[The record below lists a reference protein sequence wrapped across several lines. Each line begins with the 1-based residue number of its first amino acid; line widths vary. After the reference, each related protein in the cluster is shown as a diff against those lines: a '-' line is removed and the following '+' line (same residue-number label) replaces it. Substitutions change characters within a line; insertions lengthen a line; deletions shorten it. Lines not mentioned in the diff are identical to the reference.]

1 LKITGFKIAG
11 FKSFADPVEVNIAPG
26 MTGIVGPNG
35 CGKSNVIESFRW
47 SMGEISAKSMRADS
61 MDDVIF
67 GGTDLRAPKAA
78 CEVITIIDNSDRT
91 APVEFNDADIL
102 EVSRR
107 LDRGEGSSYKING
120 KPVKAKDVRV
130 LFKDAGIGA
139 SSSALVSQGK
149 VAAIISAKP
158 LDRKQVLEEAAG
170 VTGLASR
177 RHEADLRL
185 RATEQNLEQAE
196 NLEKGLS
203 DQQSSLRRQARQAKF
218 RQEVDDLVRSAE
230 ATAFLVRWRN
240 ASVKL
245 VAANGEHERVEVV
258 IKDLMTAA
266 IHRQVELEGLAAR
279 SAPTLK
285 LRTDAE
291 MAHALAL
298 AKIDNLRKEGEAARR
313 QFAAAERNIART
325 ISDLAKSKQEIGDSA
340 EEFLRLKDEQTVIKD
355 DKEYDIVLLEEATAD
370 LLDVQQALD
379 EVTAKLNESAGK
391 LAAVKVE
398 WLAAERAISDLQR
411 RQEAVLQK
419 RSANQ
424 QRISSA
430 RSELVSLPATDEE
443 LVRLADLLQRLSAE
457 HTQAFTEKEA
467 ANVSMSEISAVLTA
481 ARTKLSVTKSE
492 LSLLISSRQKTASIA
507 EAVTVAE
514 GYDLAFAAA
523 FAGEMDATI
532 SGGGDRSWNIQDVRQ
547 GSPRPVKP
555 LAQHVIAPPEL
566 RAALGAVGV
575 VENEKDALA
584 LVESLLPGQML
595 VTTSGKRFRWDG
607 FRSTVDDYQAEEMR
621 RERRIRELQ
630 VEVEETEKV
639 FEHAGEN
646 FVKAQELAKR
656 CSASEQQVGAEADLT
671 RRALADARAKQSEIE
686 TKRLSLQTLI
696 ETLEEGSESF
706 EIDIIGLEEEM
717 ARLNEQRAGLSSIHA
732 VEAEVFA
739 LKGNQKIVA
748 DQYEARR
755 RHLEKVRRDAEV
767 RVERLASIE
776 QKIVDFDRRIVQAR
790 EHIAELEVRQVE
802 YQAEQ
807 ASLQEVI
814 ERLPEDEA
822 DASDHLEELS
832 VQLVDAARAAQ
843 ECEAL
848 VEASKAAAKVAE
860 EELGSRREDRAR
872 IVAEIKAAQEASQE
886 LVRVIEESLHISP
899 DKLAVVAGVE
909 GDVELPDVATCTG
922 RVEGLKKRRDAI
934 GAVNP
939 LAEAQLKE
947 VEDKLGKAN
956 AAREELRTAVK
967 RLRDQ
972 IAAFDRERRERLIE
986 AFAAIDGHFRDLFT
1000 RVFGGGRAFL
1010 KLSGSDDPLEAGLE
1024 IFASPPGKNLQSMTL
1039 LSGGEQAMTALA
1051 LIFAAF
1057 LIRPAPVCVLDEVD
1071 AALDDANI
1079 DRLTRLVEELAG
1091 EQTRF
1096 LVITHRSLTMSKCD
1110 RLYGVTMAEKGVSKL
1125 LTLDMEQAAAYVQ
1138 ARQGEV

>member
-1 LKITGFKIAG
+1 MKITGFKIAG

-78 CEVITIIDNSDRT
+78 CEVTTIIDNSDRT
-91 APVEFNDADIL
+91 APVEFNDADVL

-107 LDRGEGSSYKING
+107 LDRGEGSSYKVNG

-158 LDRKQVLEEAAG
+158 IDRKQVLEEAAG

-196 NLEKGLS
+196 SLEKGLS
-203 DQQSSLRRQARQAKF
+203 DQQASLRRQARQAKF
-218 RQEVDDLVRSAE
+218 RQEVDDLVRAAE

-240 ASVKL
+240 ASAKL
-245 VAANGEHERVEVV
+245 VAANHEHERIEVI
-258 IKDLMTAA
+258 IKDLMTAH
-266 IHRQVELEGLAAR
+266 IHRQVELEGLSAR

-291 MAHALAL
+291 MSHALAL
-298 AKIDNLRKEGEAARR
+298 AKIDNLRKEGDAARR
-313 QFAAAERNIART
+313 QFAVAERNIART

-340 EEFLRLKDEQTVIKD
+340 EEFLRLKDEQTVIRD
-355 DKEYDIVLLEEATAD
+355 DREYDTVLLEEATAD
-370 LLDVQQALD
+370 LLDAQQALD
-379 EVTAKLNESAGK
+379 EVTARLNESAGK

-398 WLAAERAISDLQR
+398 WQASDRAIADLQR
-411 RQEAVLQK
+411 RQEAVVQK
-419 RSANQ
+419 RAVNQ
-424 QRISSA
+424 QRVSSA
-430 RSELVSLPATDEE
+430 RAELVALPATDSEI
-443 LVRLADLLQRLSAE
+443 LRLADLLQKLSDEHAE
-457 HTQAFTEKEA
+457 AFSQKEA
-467 ANVSMSEISAVLTA
+467 ANISKSEISAVLTS
-481 ARTKLSVTKSE
+481 ARIRLSVSKSE
-492 LSLLISSRQKTASIA
+492 LALLISSRQKTASIS
-507 EAVTVAE
+507 ESVTVAE

-523 FAGEMDATI
+523 FAGEMEATL
-532 SGGGDRSWNIQDVRQ
+532 SGGGDRSWNVLGVRQ
-547 GSPRPVKP
+547 GKP
-555 LAQHVIAPPEL
+555 SAIPSLLDYVEAPPEL
-566 RAALGAVGV
+566 QAALAAVGV
-575 VENEKDALA
+575 VNEEGEALA
-584 LVESLLPGQML
+584 LVQTLLPGQMI

-607 FRSTVDDYQAEEMR
+607 FRSTVDDFQAEEMK

-630 VEVEETEKV
+630 VEVEVTEANV
-639 FEHAGEN
+639 AQSSEEFEHATD
-646 FVKAQELAKR
+646 KARQCAER
-656 CSASEQQVGAEADLT
+656 EQQVGAEADAT
-671 RRALADARAKQSEIE
+671 RRGLAEARAKQSEIE

-696 ETLEEGSESF
+696 ETLEEGSEAF

-717 ARLNEQRAGLSSIHA
+717 ARLTEQRAGLASVNG
-732 VEAEVFA
+732 VEAEVFGLRA
-739 LKGNQKIVA
+739 SQKTA
-748 DQYEARR
+748 SEHYESRR
-755 RHLEKVRRDAEV
+755 RQLEKVRRDSEV

-807 ASLQEVI
+807 DNLKEVI

-822 DASDHLEELS
+822 EANEHLEELS
-832 VQLVDAARAAQ
+832 VRLVDAARAAQ

-848 VEASKAAAKVAE
+848 VEACKVAVKAAD
-860 EELGSRREDRAR
+860 EELGARREDRAR
-872 IVAEIKAAQEASQE
+872 IVAEIKAAQEAAQE
-886 LVRVIEESLHISP
+886 LVRVIEETLHVAP
-899 DKLAVVAGVE
+899 DKLPMIAGIE
-909 GDVELPDVATCTG
+909 EDADLPDVATCDG
-922 RVEGLKKRRDAI
+922 RVDGLKKRRDAI

-939 LAEAQLKE
+939 LAEAHLKE
-947 VEDKLGKAN
+947 VEEKLGKAN
-956 AAREELRTAVK
+956 AARDELRTAVK

-986 AFAAIDGHFRDLFT
+986 AFAAIDGHFRALFT

-1024 IFASPPGKNLQSMTL
+1024 IFASPPGKNLQSMSL

-1125 LTLDMEQAAAYVQ
+1125 MTLDMEQAAAYVQ

>member
-1 LKITGFKIAG
+1 MKITGFRIAG

-47 SMGEISAKSMRADS
+47 SMGEISPKSMRADS

-67 GGTDLRAPKAA
+67 NGTDLRAPKAA
-78 CEVITIIDNSDRT
+78 CEVTTIIDNSDRT

-107 LDRGEGSSYKING
+107 LDRGEGSSYKVNG

-130 LFKDAGIGA
+130 LFKDAGIGS

-149 VAAIISAKP
+149 VGAIISAKP
-158 LDRKQVLEEAAG
+158 MDRKQVLEEAAG

-218 RQEVDDLVRSAE
+218 RQEVDDLVRAAE

-240 ASVKL
+240 ASMKL
-245 VAANGEHERVEVV
+245 VAAKQEHDKIEVV
-258 IKDLMTAA
+258 IKDLMTAH
-266 IHRQVELEGLAAR
+266 IHRQVELDGLAAR
-279 SAPTLK
+279 SAPALK

-313 QFAAAERNIART
+313 QFAAVERNIARA

-340 EEFLRLKDEQTVIKD
+340 EEFLRLKDEKTVIRD
-355 DKEYDIVLLEEATAD
+355 DKEYDTVLLEEATAD
-370 LLDVQQALD
+370 LLDAQQSLD

-391 LAAVKVE
+391 LAAIKVE
-398 WLAAERAISDLQR
+398 WQAVEKAISDLQR
-411 RQEAVLQK
+411 RQEAALHK
-419 RSANQ
+419 RSVNQ
-424 QRISSA
+424 QRISSSRA
-430 RSELVSLPATDEE
+430 ELASLPATDEE
-443 LVRLADLLQRLSAE
+443 LVRLANLAPQLGEE
-457 HTQAFTEKEA
+457 HARAFAAKEA
-467 ANVSMSEISAVLTA
+467 SNISMSEISAVLTA
-481 ARTKLSVTKSE
+481 AKMKLSVTKSE
-492 LSLLISSRQKTASIA
+492 LSLLVTSRQKSASIS
-507 EAVTVAE
+507 EAVTVAD

-532 SGGGDRSWNIQDVRQ
+532 SGGGDRSWNVQGVRQ
-547 GSPRPVKP
+547 GAPKAVTP
-555 LAQHVIAPPEL
+555 LLKHVSAPQEL
-566 RAALGAVGV
+566 HAALGAVGV
-575 VENEKDALA
+575 TENESDALA
-584 LVESLLPGQML
+584 LVEGLLPGQMI

-607 FRSTVDDYQAEEMR
+607 FRSKVDDYQAEEMR

-630 VEVEETEKV
+630 VEVEQTEGVVERASKE
-639 FEHAGEN
+639 FAE
-646 FVKAQELAKR
+646 AQELAKHL
-656 CSASEQQVGAEADLT
+656 SVVEQQAGAEAEAA
-671 RRALADARAKQSEIE
+671 RRALAEARAKQSEIE

-696 ETLEEGSESF
+696 ETLEEGAESF

-717 ARLNEQRAGLSSIHA
+717 ARMSEQRAGLTSVHA
-732 VEAEVFA
+732 VEAEVFTLQEA
-739 LKGNQKIVA
+739 LKSVA
-748 DQYEARR
+748 EHYETRR
-755 RHLEKVRRDAEV
+755 KQAEKVRRDAEV

-776 QKIVDFDRRIVQAR
+776 QKIADFDRRIVQAR
-790 EHIAELEVRQVE
+790 EHIAELEVRQHE
-802 YQAEQ
+802 YHDER
-807 ASLQEVI
+807 ASLQELI
-814 ERLPEDEA
+814 DRLPEDEA
-822 DASDHLEELS
+822 EANDHLEELS
-832 VQLVDAARAAQ
+832 VQLIEAGRAAQ
-843 ECEAL
+843 ECETL
-848 VEASKAAAKVAE
+848 VEASKAAVKNAE
-860 EELGSRREDRAR
+860 EELSSRREDRAR
-872 IVAEIKAAQEASQE
+872 IVAEIKAAQDAAQE
-886 LVRVIEESLHISP
+886 LVRVIDESLHISP
-899 DKLAVVAGVE
+899 DKLEAVAGVE
-909 GDVELPDVATCTG
+909 DNAELPDVASCDG
-922 RVEGLKKRRDAI
+922 RVDGLKKRREAI

-947 VEDKLGKAN
+947 VEEKLGKAN
-956 AAREELRTAVK
+956 AARDELRTAVK

-986 AFAAIDGHFRDLFT
+986 AFAVIDGHFRDLFT

-1024 IFASPPGKNLQSMTL
+1024 IFASPPGKNLQSMSL

-1125 LTLDMEQAAAYVQ
+1125 MTLDMEQAAAYVQ
-1138 ARQGEV
+1138 ARQGEA